1 MIACSYYRFKSI
13 LHLGFSDALNVD
25 FTFSQTEPDQAIT
38 FNTLNDIT
46 GTISS
51 PSYPANFST
60 SVTSMIRIISV
71 PKLALLQLYFIDR
84 QEDDLPMLYMA
95 KSTMHNETL
104 ITRSHTH
111 LVMPDCKVILHLPPQ
126 ENQKSFKIRYTGEH
140 SHVQSLRLHSN
151 QMSCPWLCK
160 QDLIICGT
168 IRLRCSTQLP
178 YVPDSFLPIGL
189 SFHHIKLHAVQC

>member
-38 FNTLNDIT
+38 FNTLNEIT

-51 PSYPANFST
+51 PSYPANFANTVAST
-60 SVTSMIRIISV
+60 IRIISV
-71 PKLALLQLYFIDR
+71 PTLALLQLSFIDR

-104 ITRSHTH
+104 ITRSHIQ
-111 LVMPDCKVILHLPPQ
+111 LVMPDCKVILRLPPQ
-126 ENQKSFKIRYTGEH
+126 ENQKSFKIQYTGEH
-140 SHVQSLRLHSN
+140 SHVWSLRLNSKR
-151 QMSCPWLCK
+151 MSCPLLCK
-160 QDLIICGT
+160 QDVIIVGT
-168 IRLRCSTQLP
+168 P
-178 YVPDSFLPIGL
+178 
-189 SFHHIKLHAVQC
+189 LHSAAISPW